1 MNKRITYLLATLLA
15 TGSFST
21 VYATETD
28 ASAVQL
34 HQTKA
39 VATTTGSGI
48 TTGPALQIKPS
59 AEVIVSAY
67 SNTTGSSLR
76 LKDFDEDFVGIK
88 VTLDGTAFK
97 DPRNS
102 AASIAYAIDSSINL
116 KLAPGAEQWEL
127 TYSTAIYNDT
137 EFSFYINTSKIDK
150 SSISDDIIFT
160 IPKALLTTDHDIT
173 VKIPVLRDS
182 LTKPQISL
190 QSGIYSYGQ
199 TVTLSCATEGA
210 EIRYT
215 LDGSEVTASSP
226 LYTGKHIVLTQ
237 SSTLK
242 AAAFKDG
249 KMSETVSANYIISTP
264 ALTPDVTAQV
274 SSHSM
279 TNTSGLYRSAF
290 DQDSV
295 VVLVSFTDTSFKDPK
310 YSATSVASSLESSLN
325 LKAKNADE
333 AYKMISS
340 VYINSATEFMFTINT
355 SELDKSSI
363 KDALTFTIPKSLLV
377 TEQDVT
383 VYIPLKSKPS
393 SGGGG
398 GGGSSTVAPEKTETT
413 EKTEGAPEEVTQL
426 PNDTASI
433 TLENV
438 KISEATQLLLQ
449 KESRNL
455 GTKTCSVNYGLV
467 INNKQVALTHKL
479 LNSNGRTLVPIRT
492 LSEALNLPIHYDNAT
507 KTAFIQ
513 KDGKTIELPLGYN
526 VAVVNGEVMPLDP
539 NNANV
544 FSTIA
549 ENRAYLP
556 LQFIAKQLNLNVSF
570 NGKNVNLTTK

>member
-1 MNKRITYLLATLLA
+1 
-15 TGSFST
+15 
-21 VYATETD
+21 
-28 ASAVQL
+28 
-34 HQTKA
+34 
-39 VATTTGSGI
+39 
-48 TTGPALQIKPS
+48 
-59 AEVIVSAY
+59 
-67 SNTTGSSLR
+67 
-76 LKDFDEDFVGIK
+76 
-88 VTLDGTAFK
+88 
-97 DPRNS
+97 
-102 AASIAYAIDSSINL
+102 
-116 KLAPGAEQWEL
+116 
-127 TYSTAIYNDT
+127 
-137 EFSFYINTSKIDK
+137 
-150 SSISDDIIFT
+150 
-160 IPKALLTTDHDIT
+160 
-173 VKIPVLRDS
+173 
-182 LTKPQISL
+182 
-190 QSGIYSYGQ
+190 
-199 TVTLSCATEGA
+199 
-210 EIRYT
+210 
-215 LDGSEVTASSP
+215 
-226 LYTGKHIVLTQ
+226 
-237 SSTLK
+237 
-242 AAAFKDG
+242 
-249 KMSETVSANYIISTP
+249 
-264 ALTPDVTAQV
+264 
-274 SSHSM
+274 
-279 TNTSGLYRSAF
+279 
-290 DQDSV
+290 
-295 VVLVSFTDTSFKDPK
+295 
-310 YSATSVASSLESSLN
+310 
-325 LKAKNADE
+325 
-333 AYKMISS
+333 MISS

>member
-21 VYATETD
+21 VYATGTD
-28 ASAVQL
+28 ASAVQI
-34 HQTKA
+34 HQNKGGA
-39 VATTTGSGI
+39 ITTGSGI

-76 LKDFDEDFVGIK
+76 LKDFDGDYVGIK

-102 AASIAYAIDSSINL
+102 AASIAYAVDSSINL
-116 KLAPGAEQWEL
+116 KLAPGAEEWEL

-137 EFSFYINTSKIDK
+137 EFAFYINTSKIDK
-150 SSISDDIIFT
+150 SSISDEIIFT
-160 IPKALLTTDHDIT
+160 IPKELLTTAYDIT

-226 LYTGKHIVLTQ
+226 LYTGKHIILKQ

-249 KMSETVSANYIISTP
+249 KMSETVSADYIISTP
-264 ALTPDVTAQV
+264 ALTPDVKAQV
-274 SSHSM
+274 SSHSI
-279 TNTSGLYRSAF
+279 TNTQGLYRSAF
-290 DQDSV
+290 EQDSV

-310 YSATSVASSLESSLN
+310 YSATSVASCLESSIN

-333 AYKMISS
+333 AYKLISS
-340 VYINSATEFMFTINT
+340 VYINSATEFMFEINT

-363 KDALTFTIPKSLLV
+363 KEAITFTIPKSLLV
-377 TEQDVT
+377 TAQDVI
-383 VYIPLKSKPS
+383 VHIPLKSKSPS
-393 SGGGG
+393 GGG

-455 GTKTCSVNYGLV
+455 SSKTCSVNYGLV
-467 INNKQVALTHKL
+467 INNKPVALTHKL

-492 LSEALNLPIHYDNAT
+492 LSEALNLPIHYDNVT

-526 VAVVNGEVMPLDP
+526 VAIVNGEVMPLDP

-544 FSTIA
+544 FSTI
-549 ENRAYLP
+549 EDNRAYLP
-556 LQFIAKQLNLNVSF
+556 IQFIAKQLGLNIEF